1 MDKFQTT
8 RSGSTD
14 LQLVGASAGG
24 LEVLGQFFA
33 QVPAVSGVADV
44 AAPPQLQQETLEV
57 LSTLVFV

>member
-24 LEVLGQFFA
+24 LEGLEQFFA
-33 QVPAVSGVADV
+33 QVPAVSVVADV
-44 AAPPQLQQETLEV
+44 AAPPQLQ
-57 LSTLVFV
+57 